1 MEILLTGMIWLIVFA
16 LGSAIGSFLNVV
28 IYRIP
33 AGLSI
38 VHPPSRCPQCLH
50 RLGKSENMP
59 IIGWLRLGGKCRH
72 CGVKISPRYP
82 LVEASMGIIFLL
94 VFQYFGISLETLGY
108 WAFLSWLLALA
119 LIDLDTMTL
128 PNALTK
134 SGLLVGLGFQLGWG
148 FQAQGAIPQLMTGIQ
163 GAVVGIWLF
172 EAIALAASIALGQQA
187 MGSGDSKLAAMM
199 GAWLGWKYL
208 LVGSFLACALGAFL
222 GGGAIALGWI
232 DRRQPIPFGPFLALG
247 AALSVFMGKWLLQSY
262 WQLFFPLGYS
272 FPFSNYL

>member
-1 MEILLTGMIWLIVFA
+1 MEVLLNGLIWLIVFV

-28 IYRIP
+28 VYRIP

-38 VHPPSRCPQCLH
+38 INPPSRCPKCFH
-50 RLGKSENMP
+50 RLGKLENIP
-59 IIGWLRLGGKCRH
+59 VLGWLRLGGRCSH

-82 LVEASMGIIFLL
+82 LVEATMGIIFLL

-108 WAFLSWLLALA
+108 WTFLSWLLALT

-128 PNALTK
+128 PHALTQ
-134 SGLLVGLGFQLGWG
+134 SGLIVGLGFQLSWG
-148 FQAQGAIPQLMTGIQ
+148 LGTAQGAIPHLITGVH

-172 EAIALAASIALGQQA
+172 EAIALLASISLGQQA
-187 MGSGDSKLAAMM
+187 MGTGDSKLAAMM
-199 GAWLGWKYL
+199 GAWLGWKHL
-208 LVGSFLACALGAFL
+208 LVGSFLACAVGAFF

-247 AALSVFMGKWLLQSY
+247 AALTVFWGEWLLQSY
-262 WQLFFPLGYS
+262 WQLFFPL
-272 FPFSNYL
+272 